1 MESFLLISMLDQ
13 HLINRKKNRKTNI
26 LSFFYFI
33 LNIYLHVI
41 LFLNQ
46 IKIPVYHDEIE
57 DVVHVVKVVQ
67 DIRTLDVELD

>member
-1 MESFLLISMLDQ
+1 MLDQ